1 MLTTHESATRS
12 SKRVLRL
19 HGSLLIA
26 ATRALTAASG
36 LGYQSG
42 SGQFGM
48 LHAKP
53 IGYIGL
59 FQAYLLMTT
68 VGIALWLG
76 STMVHT
82 RPWHLIGILGHA
94 APLAANFLF
103 WRDIERYG
111 ITHAGIAIHVSMIA
125 LETLGYWLSRPPAAA
140 TGTLT
145 PSRAGA

>member
-19 HGSLLIA
+19 HGTLLIA
-26 ATRALTAASG
+26 ATLALTSASG

-125 LETLGYWLSRPPAAA
+125 LECVGLLLSRAPGPSRVQVASPAA
-140 TGTLT
+140 
-145 PSRAGA
+145 S

>member
-1 MLTTHESATRS
+1 MLDLNEKSIRI
-12 SKRVLRL
+12 SKAVLRL

-26 ATRALTAASG
+26 ATLALTTASG
-36 LGYQSG
+36 LGYISG
-42 SGQFGM
+42 GGQFGM
-48 LHAKP
+48 LRSEP

-68 VGIALWLG
+68 VGVALWVG
-76 STMVHT
+76 STMVKT

-111 ITHAGIAIHVSMIA
+111 ITHAGIAIHISMIA
-125 LETLGYWLSRPPAAA
+125 LELAGLLLSRLPAVPLHVAA
-140 TGTLT
+140 
-145 PSRAGA
+145 PSRA

>member
-1 MLTTHESATRS
+1 MFEHNPKAHRKSQT
-12 SKRVLRL
+12 VLRI
-19 HGSLLIA
+19 HGSLLIL
-26 ATRALTAASG
+26 ATMALTMASG
-36 LGYQSG
+36 LGYLSG

-48 LHAKP
+48 LHAEP

-68 VGIALWLG
+68 LGVALWLA
-76 STMVHT
+76 STVVNT

-103 WRDIERYG
+103 WRDIEHYG

-125 LETLGYWLSRPPAAA
+125 LECVGLWLSRRPLA
-140 TGTLT
+140 
-145 PSRAGA
+145 PSAGALPQPA

>member
-1 MLTTHESATRS
+1 MFEHNPKAHRTSQT
-12 SKRVLRL
+12 VLRI
-19 HGSLLIA
+19 HGSLLIL
-26 ATRALTAASG
+26 ATLALTTASG
-36 LGYQSG
+36 LGYLSG

-48 LHAKP
+48 LHAEP

-68 VGIALWLG
+68 LGVALWLA
-76 STMVHT
+76 STVVNT

-103 WRDIERYG
+103 WRDIEHYG

-125 LETLGYWLSRPPAAA
+125 LECVGLWLSRRPLA
-140 TGTLT
+140 
-145 PSRAGA
+145 PSAGALPQPA

>member
-19 HGSLLIA
+19 HGTLLIA
-26 ATRALTAASG
+26 ATLALTAASG

-48 LHAKP
+48 LHAEP

-125 LETLGYWLSRPPAAA
+125 LECVGLLLSRAPGPSRLPVASPAA
-140 TGTLT
+140 
-145 PSRAGA
+145 S

>member
-1 MLTTHESATRS
+1 MRTTHESATRS

-26 ATRALTAASG
+26 ATLALTSASG

-48 LHAKP
+48 LHAEP

-68 VGIALWLG
+68 VGIALWL
-76 STMVHT
+76 
-82 RPWHLIGILGHA
+82 LGEWA
-94 APLAANFLF
+94 RRLPLRLRF
-103 WRDIERYG
+103 R
-111 ITHAGIAIHVSMIA
+111 V
-125 LETLGYWLSRPPAAA
+125 PAC
-140 TGTLT
+140 
-145 PSRAGA
+145 